1 MQTHSR
7 NRQWP
12 GFGLTVIDLKRWLIY
27 KPLAIL
33 LAILMAPAVSWIESG
48 PRSRAPRPF
57 QAHASQAPLCTPGQ
71 NCIITNYL
79 TTYAADLLQLE
90 QDSVNSHL
98 ALHSLQ
104 PSDAPVVY
112 QYGRQDLRDEVRA
125 AMFANMLG
133 IIQKPASARSA
144 HEQNLYNWFQNLVQ
158 TNEIS
163 LYTQAIQQYQEF
175 LGNPCTFKLDNA
187 VAAAYKISFD
197 GTPWCF
203 GGLPSSIFAPPVP
216 AASYFTAYGLAH
228 SYAANAYTD
237 PNYASVFA
245 DSAVNVGEIWGIGL
259 GAAAVVSASVAPVI
273 AVNLSA
279 ALAALADVTSGT
291 GIVSLA
297 STAGENVPFLIAG
310 SAVASNGIVFSVAG
324 PVGII
329 FAAVTIG
336 VVAGLELYDNQ
347 KQIDELNGLSAI
359 LTQVTNTPPD
369 LASLA
374 NDPTGLGMYKLENSF
389 FSQTDPD
396 TPSTA
401 TLPTHQLTDP
411 SFAITPA
418 GGSTQYSETLDYRDW
433 NGNFNTTQTWGG
445 WFIGACV
452 AGPQTT
458 APCQQVSSVNSSM
471 RFVDW
476 TGLPWIASREGLKFV
491 VTNPSASPTDTLCAA
506 DPVTGVTISS
516 HLNLCVSY
524 VTNVLDMI
532 DFSGN
537 PIQVS
542 LTNFQAP
549 SFVSPGPLTFSLG
562 TATTQS
568 ISAAGNPTPTICLT
582 GAAPANF
589 TVASG
594 GCASGV
600 FPLTFSGSLSAPTGT
615 ASMQLTATNS
625 QGSSSQ
631 TFTVTVA
638 NQLNIVSSSTLSGTA
653 GAPFSFTVVATGV
666 PTPALSLNSS
676 GYNLQGLSFQ
686 DNGNGTAT
694 LSGEYA
700 GILSSQT
707 CSIGGCG
714 GFVATNSQGS
724 VTQNFTLNMAG
735 SPVAV
740 LGPPSIANFIAGV
753 YNAVMLTS
761 YGAATPVSWVFDADP
776 NAPWLTLVDNG
787 NGTAVLSG
795 KPPTSVNGTFQPFL
809 APNALGSGVPFVSQF
824 PVTVTNTPVF
834 TSPSTATFTV
844 GTEGSFLPTANTG
857 SITTSGTLPS
867 GLTAVFGNP
876 ANIVGNPAI
885 GTGGQYQIKLLDSA
899 TSGSAVQGLTV
910 DINEAPAITSPNLVV
925 LFAGQPY
932 SFDVTAT
939 GFPSVSN
946 HQVSFG
952 STPPTSPSQG
962 LGMNFRLS
970 PTLNGMQATNINNL
984 GLATGTLTTS
994 GTARSQDVGTHSL
1007 TIAAEN
1013 GVGTKAVQTL
1023 TVEIYPYS
1031 PAASINLISSF
1042 MLSRDANH
1050 DVVATVV
1057 VANNGTGTAQNVGFT
1072 SAKIGSV
1079 TGIVSPAAI
1088 ASVGPASTA
1097 TFTIVFPAGSMGL
1110 PGTPGVLIL
1119 SGAYTGGTF
1128 SSGGRL
1134 VLP

>member
-1 MQTHSR
+1 MHTRSR

-12 GFGLTVIDLKRWLIY
+12 GFVLTVIDLKRWLIY

-33 LAILMAPAVSWIESG
+33 LAILMAPAVSWIGSG
-48 PRSRAPRPF
+48 PNSQAPRPF
-57 QAHASQAPLCTPGQ
+57 QAHALSVPLCTPGQ

-79 TTYAADLLQLE
+79 TSNAADLLQLE

-98 ALHSLQ
+98 ALHGLQ
-104 PSDAPVVY
+104 PSDAPVIY

-125 AMFANMLG
+125 AMFANLLG
-133 IIQKPASARSA
+133 IIQKPASARST
-144 HEQNLYNWFQNLVQ
+144 HEQNLYNWLQGIVQ

-175 LGNPCTFKLDNA
+175 LGNPCTFTLDPA
-187 VAAAYKISFD
+187 VAAAYKLKFD

-203 GGLPSSIFAPPVP
+203 GGLLSSVFAPPVP

-228 SYAANAYTD
+228 SYAAHAYTD

-245 DSAVNVGEIWGIGL
+245 DSAVDVGELWGIGL
-259 GAAAVVSASVAPVI
+259 ADAAVVSAAVAPVI
-273 AVNLSA
+273 AANLSA
-279 ALAALADVTSGT
+279 ALAALADATT
-291 GIVSLA
+291 SLA
-297 STAGENVPFLIAG
+297 GTEASAGFVISG
-310 SAVASNGIVFSVAG
+310 GAVAANGIAASVAG
-324 PVGII
+324 PVTII
-329 FAAVTIG
+329 FVAVTIG
-336 VVAGLELYDNQ
+336 VVAALELYNNQ
-347 KQIDELNGLSAI
+347 QQINELNGLSAI

-369 LASLA
+369 LATLA
-374 NDPTGLGMYKLENSF
+374 NDSTGLGMYKLQNSL
-389 FSQTDPD
+389 FSQTSPD
-396 TPSTA
+396 TPSSA

-418 GGSTQYSETLDYRDW
+418 GGATQYSETLDYRDF
-433 NGNFNTTQTWGG
+433 NGNLNTARTWGG
-445 WFIGACV
+445 WFLGTCV
-452 AGPQTT
+452 PGPQS
-458 APCQQVSSVNSSM
+458 AALCQQFFGINGSL

-491 VTNPSASPTDTLCAA
+491 VTNPNASPTDTICEA
-506 DPVTGVTISS
+506 DPVTGITISS
-516 HLNLCVSY
+516 HLNTCVSY
-524 VTNVLDMI
+524 VTNVLDMV
-532 DFSGN
+532 DFNGN

-542 LTNFQAP
+542 LTNLHAP
-549 SFVSPGPLTFSLG
+549 SFVNPGPLTFSLG
-562 TATTQS
+562 TAATQS
-568 ISAAGNPTPTICLT
+568 ISAAGNPTPTICVT

-589 TVASG
+589 TVPSG

-600 FPLTFSGSLSAPTGT
+600 FPLTFNGSLSAPTGT
-615 ASMQLTATNS
+615 SSLQLTATNS
-625 QGSSSQ
+625 QGSSTQ

-686 DNGNGTAT
+686 DNGNGTGT
-694 LSGEYA
+694 LSGEYT
-700 GILSSQT
+700 GVFSSQSCT
-707 CSIGGCG
+707 VGPTCG

-735 SPVAV
+735 SPAAV
-740 LGPPSIANFIAGV
+740 LGPPGSANFTAGV
-753 YNAVMLTS
+753 NNAVLLTS
-761 YGAATPVSWVFDADP
+761 YATTPVSWVFDADP

-795 KPPTSVNGTFQPFL
+795 KPPIDVTGTFQPYL

-824 PVTVTNTPVF
+824 PVTVTNNPVF
-834 TSPSTATFTV
+834 TSPASATFTV
-844 GTEGSFLPTANTG
+844 GTEGSFSPTANTG
-857 SITTSGTLPS
+857 SITTTGTLPS
-867 GLTAVFGNP
+867 GLNVVFGNP
-876 ANIVGNPAI
+876 ANIVGNPAM
-885 GTGGQYQIKLLDSA
+885 GTGGQYQIQLLDSA
-899 TSGSAVQGLTV
+899 TSGTAVQDLTV
-910 DINEAPAITSPNLVV
+910 NINEAPAITSPHLVV

-932 SFDVTAT
+932 SFDVTTT
-939 GFPSVSN
+939 GFPNVST

-952 STPPTSPSQG
+952 SAPPTSPSQG

-970 PTLNGMQATNINNL
+970 PLLNGMQATNINSL
-984 GLATGTLTTS
+984 GLATGTLTAS
-994 GTARSQDVGTHSL
+994 GTAWSQDVGTHSL
-1007 TIAAEN
+1007 TITAGN
-1013 GVGTKAVQTL
+1013 GVGAKAVQTL
-1023 TVEIYPYS
+1023 TVEVYPYS
-1031 PAASINLISSF
+1031 TAASVNLISSF
-1042 MLSRDANH
+1042 MLTRDAKH

-1057 VANNGTGTAQNVGFT
+1057 VANNGTGTAQNVGFA

-1079 TGIVSPAAI
+1079 AGIISPAAV

-1097 TFTIVFPAGSMGL
+1097 TFTIVFPAASMGA

-1128 SSGGRL
+1128 NSGGRL